1 MQSSLLEQEKRQDA
15 QSLLPALV
23 QKLKRRRVP
32 QILQMS
38 AVECGAACLAMILSY
53 YGYKTSIAEIRER
66 CGVGRDGVSAHS
78 IVRAARDF
86 GLRVRAISLQKN
98 DFRDVKLPAIV
109 HWQFEHFLVVERWKP
124 NRVDIVDPATGR
136 MRVTAEEFDQGFTG
150 VVLLFE
156 PGVHFQRQR
165 MRSQTNIRAY
175 VASWLYQAPWT
186 LLQILSASA
195 LLQLFGLGVP
205 ILTKIMVDRIIPAH
219 QLSVMMILGLG
230 MVVLLG
236 TQLVTMLL
244 RALLLVYLQARVDM
258 SMMLGFFEH
267 LLSLPLGFFQQRAS
281 GDIIARMNSNTLIRE
296 TLSNQLISTVLDGSF
311 VLVYVLILFWQS
323 QAFGLLALAIGGLQ
337 VALLLGTTRPLR
349 ELSMRELIAQGRS
362 QSYVTEVLGGIV
374 SLKAAGAEQ
383 RAFQHWSNL
392 LFEQFNV
399 SVRRNTLSS
408 LIDTALRLL
417 QSLAPLVLL
426 WIGTL
431 QVLNGSLGI
440 GTMLALNALAMAFFM
455 PLASLV
461 SNGQKLQ
468 LVRSYLERL
477 VDVMEADPEQ
487 NTRLVQQPP
496 RLSGQIQLNN
506 VSFRYAAQSPD
517 VLKHVHL
524 TIEAG
529 QKVAIVGRTGSG
541 KSTLGKLLLGLYTPT
556 QGEVLYNGIPL
567 HELNYQAVRAQ
578 FGTVM
583 QEATVFSGTIRQNIA
598 FNDPEMGLEDI
609 ARAARMAGLHDDIM
623 SMPMGYETYISEQ
636 GSALS
641 GGQRQRLALARALAH
656 TPVLLLLDEATSS
669 LDTVTEHTVEQ
680 NIASLACT
688 QIIIA
693 HRLSTVRNADRILV
707 LDEGVIVES
716 GTHQELLRLDGYY
729 ARLVQRQFAPEET
742 QAE

>member
-1 MQSSLLEQEKRQDA
+1 MQSSLLEQDKRQDTPG
-15 QSLLPALV
+15 LLPAIM
-23 QKLKRRRVP
+23 QKLGRRRVP

-53 YGYKTSIAEIRER
+53 YGHKTSIAEIRER
-66 CGVGRDGVSAHS
+66 CGVGRDGISAQS
-78 IVRAARDF
+78 IVRAGRDL
-86 GLRVRAISLQKN
+86 GLRVRAISLKKN
-98 DFRDVKLPAIV
+98 DFRDVRLPAIV
-109 HWQFEHFLVVERWKP
+109 HWQFDHFIVVERWKP
-124 NRVDIVDPATGR
+124 DRVDVVDPAAGR
-136 MRVTAEEFDQGFTG
+136 MRFTAEEFDQSFTG

-156 PGVHFQRQR
+156 PGVHFHRQR
-165 MRSQTNIRAY
+165 ALSRINIRTY
-175 VASWLYQAPWT
+175 VASWLHQAPWT
-186 LLQILSASA
+186 MLQVLAASLLLQV
-195 LLQLFGLGVP
+195 FGLGMP
-205 ILTKIMVDRIIPAH
+205 LLTKIMVDQIIPTH
-219 QLSVMMILGLG
+219 QLSAMAILGLG
-230 MVVLLG
+230 IVVLIA

-244 RALLLVYLQARVDM
+244 RAILLVYLQAHVDM

-281 GDIIARMNSNTLIRE
+281 GDIISRMNSNTLIRE
-296 TLSNQLISTVLDGSF
+296 ILSNQLISAVLDGGF
-311 VLVYVLILFWQS
+311 VTVYVLILFWLS
-323 QAFGLLALAIGGLQ
+323 QVFGLLVLVIGALQ
-337 VALLLGTTRPLR
+337 VALLLVTYHPLR

-362 QSYVTEVLGGIV
+362 QSYVTEILGGMI

-392 LFEQFNV
+392 LIEQFNV
-399 SVRRNTLSS
+399 SIRRNTLSS
-408 LIDTALRLL
+408 IIDTAIRLL
-417 QSLAPLVLL
+417 QSLAPFVLL

-431 QVLNGSLGI
+431 QVLNGTLEV

-468 LVRSYLERL
+468 LVRSHLERL

-487 NTRLVQQPP
+487 NTQLVWQPP
-496 RLSGQIQLNN
+496 RLSGRIELKN
-506 VSFRYAAQSPD
+506 VSFRYSAQSPD
-517 VLKHVHL
+517 VLKNVHL

-541 KSTLGKLLLGLYTPT
+541 KSTLGKLLLGLYVPT
-556 QGEVLYNGIPL
+556 QGEVLYDGIPL
-567 HELNYQAVRAQ
+567 RNLNYQAVRAQ

-598 FNDPEMGLEDI
+598 FNDPEMALQGIVHAAQI
-609 ARAARMAGLHDDIM
+609 AALHDDIM

-669 LDTVTEHTVEQ
+669 LDTVTEQMVES
-680 NIASLACT
+680 NIASLDCT

-707 LDEGVIVES
+707 LDGGVLVES
-716 GTHQELLRLDGYY
+716 GTHQELLRRNGYY
-729 ARLVQRQFAPEET
+729 ARLVQRQFAPEK
-742 QAE
+742 A

>member
-1 MQSSLLEQEKRQDA
+1 MQSSLLEQDKRQDA
-15 QSLLPALV
+15 PGLLPAV
-23 QKLKRRRVP
+23 IQKLGRKKVP

-53 YGYKTSIAEIRER
+53 YGHKTSIAEIRER
-66 CGVGRDGVSAHS
+66 CGVGRDGVSAQS
-78 IVRAARDF
+78 IVRAARDL
-86 GLRVRAISLQKN
+86 GLRVRAISLKKN

-109 HWQFEHFLVVERWKP
+109 HWQFDHFVVVERWRP
-124 NRVDIVDPATGR
+124 GRVDVVDPATGR
-136 MRVTAEEFDQGFTG
+136 MRFTAEEFDQSFTG

-165 MRSQTNIRAY
+165 GLSRMNIRSY
-175 VASWLYQAPWT
+175 VASWLHQAPWT
-186 LLQILSASA
+186 LIQVLAASV
-195 LLQLFGLGVP
+195 LLQVFGLGMPV
-205 ILTKIMVDRIIPAH
+205 LTKIMVDQIIPTH
-219 QLSVMMILGLG
+219 QLSVMTILGLG
-230 MVVLLG
+230 IVVLVA

-244 RALLLVYLQARVDM
+244 RAILLVYLQAHVDM
-258 SMMLGFFEH
+258 AMMLSFFEH

-281 GDIIARMNSNTLIRE
+281 GDIISRMNSNTLIRE

-311 VLVYVLILFWQS
+311 VTIYVLILFWQS
-323 QAFGLLALAIGGLQ
+323 QVFGLLVLVIGALQ
-337 VALLLGTTRPLR
+337 VGLLLVTNRPIR

-362 QSYVTEVLGGIV
+362 QSYATEVLGGMV

-392 LFEQFNV
+392 LFEQLNV
-399 SVRRNTLSS
+399 SVRRTTLSS
-408 LIDTALRLL
+408 IVDTTIRLF
-417 QSLAPLVLL
+417 QSLAPFVLL

-431 QVLNGSLGI
+431 QVLNGSLEV

-461 SNGQKLQ
+461 SSGQKLQ
-468 LVRSYLERL
+468 LVRSHLERL

-487 NTRLVQQPP
+487 NTQSVQQPP
-496 RLSGQIQLNN
+496 RLSGRIELKN
-506 VSFRYAAQSPD
+506 VSFRYAEQSPD
-517 VLKHVHL
+517 VLKNVDL

-529 QKVAIVGRTGSG
+529 QKVAVVGRTGSG
-541 KSTLGKLLLGLYTPT
+541 KSTLGKLLLGLYVPT
-556 QGEVLYNGIPL
+556 QGEVLYDGMTL
-567 HELNYQAVRAQ
+567 QSLNYQAVRAQ

-598 FNDPEMGLEDI
+598 FNDPEMTLDGI
-609 ARAARMAGLHDDIM
+609 VHAAKMAGLHEDIM
-623 SMPMGYETYISEQ
+623 SMPMGYETYVSEQ

-669 LDTVTEHTVEQ
+669 LDTVTEHAVEQ
-680 NIASLACT
+680 NIADLDCT

-707 LDEGVIVES
+707 LDGGVVVES
-716 GTHQELLRLDGYY
+716 GTHQELLCREGYY
-729 ARLVQRQFAPEET
+729 ARLVQRQFAPEKA

>member
-1 MQSSLLEQEKRQDA
+1 MQSSLLEQE
-15 QSLLPALV
+15 QSRDTHGLLPAVIQQLR
-23 QKLKRRRVP
+23 RRRVP

-53 YGYKTSIAEIRER
+53 YGHKTNIAEIRER

-78 IVRAARDF
+78 IVRAARDY
-86 GLRVRAISLQKN
+86 GLRVRAISLKKN
-98 DFRDVKLPAIV
+98 DFRDVKLPAIA
-109 HWQFEHFLVVERWKP
+109 HWQFDHFLVVERWRP
-124 NRVDIVDPATGR
+124 SHVDVVDPATGR
-136 MRVTAEEFDQGFTG
+136 MRYTAEEFEQSFTG

-165 MRSQTNIRAY
+165 GLARMNIRTY

-186 LLQILSASA
+186 LLQILAASL
-195 LLQLFGLGVP
+195 LLQVFGLGVP
-205 ILTKIMVDRIIPAH
+205 ILTEITVDRIIPSH
-219 QLSVMMILGLG
+219 HLSVMAILGLG
-230 MVVLLG
+230 MIVLLA

-244 RALLLVYLQARVDM
+244 RAILLVYLQAHVDM

-311 VLVYVLILFWQS
+311 VTVYVLILFWQS
-323 QAFGLLALAIGGLQ
+323 QVFGLLVLIIGALQ
-337 VALLLGTTRPLR
+337 VGLLLVTNRPLR

-362 QSYVTEVLGGIV
+362 QSYATEVLGGMV

-392 LFEQFNV
+392 LLEQLNV
-399 SVRRNTLSS
+399 SVRRITLSS
-408 LIDTALRLL
+408 IVDTTIRLL
-417 QSLAPLVLL
+417 QSLAPFVLL
-426 WIGTL
+426 WVGTL
-431 QVLNGSLGI
+431 QVLNGSLEV

-461 SNGQKLQ
+461 SSGQKLQ
-468 LVRSYLERL
+468 LVRSHLERL

-487 NTRLVQQPP
+487 STQSVQQPP
-496 RLSGQIQLNN
+496 RLSGQIELKD

-517 VLKHVHL
+517 VLKNVNL

-541 KSTLGKLLLGLYTPT
+541 KSTLGKLLLGLYVPT
-556 QGEVLYNGIPL
+556 QGEVLYDGMPL
-567 HELNYQAVRAQ
+567 QSLNYQAVRAQ

-598 FNDPEMGLEDI
+598 FNDPEMALDGI
-609 ARAARMAGLHDDIM
+609 VQAARMAGLHEDIM
-623 SMPMGYETYISEQ
+623 SMPMGYETYVSEQ

-669 LDTVTEHTVEQ
+669 LDTVTEHAVEQ
-680 NIASLACT
+680 NITNLDCT

-707 LDEGVIVES
+707 LDEGIIVES
-716 GTHQELLRLDGYY
+716 GTHQELLCREGYY
-729 ARLVQRQFAPEET
+729 AKLVQRQFAPEQA